1 MKTFMNFFLACII
14 IVCAGSMAR
23 AQTTE
28 GSKSIK
34 DKTTSKED
42 KAMNKRLAN
51 DILARFPLSKNSPII
66 WDNTGDGYIATYAYS
81 DNEYMTRY
89 DRNGSYQGTF
99 IRRDWDTQAPSNTR
113 NFFNNS
119 RYGTLKVGSYWEVQD
134 GTKQGSFIVASNEQ
148 GAPTYLFIDEQG
160 QFSENPFD
168 N

>member
-1 MKTFMNFFLACII
+1 MSFFLACILVAGI
-14 IVCAGSMAR
+14 GSMAQ
-23 AQTTE
+23 AQTADGNKTIKE
-28 GSKSIK
+28 QPSSK
-34 DKTTSKED
+34 
-42 KAMNKRLAN
+42 KAMEMNKRLAK
-51 DILARFPLSKNSPII
+51 DILTRFPMSKNSPIV
-66 WDNTGDGYIATYAYS
+66 WDNTDAGYSATYAYG

-119 RYGTLKVGSYWEVQD
+119 RYGTLKVGSYWEVHD
-134 GTKQGSFIVASNEQ
+134 GEKRGSFIVASNEQ